1 MHTRT
6 RTHTHTTRVF
16 TLPLLLP
23 IFLPTRSQSAVTKLS
38 EDTAHLQAALT
49 AAENK
54 RVAVEVELKLAVDK
68 LRSTQQEKEE
78 LQSALTTLQGKLE
91 AVNQI
96 CGSKEHELGGFKRR
110 ISNLEMERDG
120 LFANLSQLQ
129 DNAKLQGQADAL
141 KLSELHSEVR
151 MCVVVLYVYVCT
163 RIVYLL
169 Y

>member
-1 MHTRT
+1 M
-6 RTHTHTTRVF
+6 
-16 TLPLLLP
+16 
-23 IFLPTRSQSAVTKLS
+23 
-38 EDTAHLQAALT
+38 
-49 AAENK
+49 
-54 RVAVEVELKLAVDK
+54 AVEVELKLAVDK

-96 CGSKEHELGGFKRR
+96 CGSKEQELGGFKRR

-151 MCVVVLYVYVCT
+151 MCIRSTVCVRMYT
-163 RIVYLL
+163 YSIHTILKGIRTYE
-169 Y
+169 